1 MFDILFAAINQRVH
15 LSPREQDEIVPFFI
29 QKKLKK
35 RQYLLQQD
43 DVAKYVSFVSKGLL
57 RLWASDDKGNEHIV
71 QFALEGWWITDM
83 YSFLTAEPSGF
94 CIDAIE
100 DSELLLLTREAND
113 ALLDKVPK
121 MERYFRILTQN
132 SMVSMQRRLMGS
144 FRETAE
150 EKYVKL
156 LAKYPDVVQRVP
168 QHMIASYLGVKPE
181 TLSRTRKAIASRK

>member
-1 MFDILFAAINQRVH
+1 MFDILLYAINQKVH
-15 LSPREQDEIVPFFI
+15 LSPEEQDEITPFFS

-43 DVAKYVSFVSKGLL
+43 DIAKYLAFVSKGVL
-57 RLWASDDKGNEHIV
+57 RLWASDEKGNEHTV

-83 YSFLTAEPSGF
+83 YSFLTAEPSGY

-100 DSELLLLTREAND
+100 DSELLLLTRESYD

-156 LAKYPDVVQRVP
+156 LDKYPDIVQRVP

-181 TLSRTRKAIASRK
+181 TLSRTRKTIASRK

>member
-1 MFDILFAAINQRVH
+1 MFDILFASINQRVH
-15 LSPREQDEIVPFFI
+15 LSPKEQDEIVPFFI

-43 DVAKYVSFVSKGLL
+43 DVAKYVAFVSKGLL

-83 YSFLTAEPSGF
+83 YSFLTAEPSGY